1 MKIKKTTGK
10 NTGRETFVA
19 YCIFRYLKGIK
30 FRGSILSRF
39 CHKKSKIIYYAE
51 LDKNQENLDFDS
63 IFQF

>member
-19 YCIFRYLKGIK
+19 YCI